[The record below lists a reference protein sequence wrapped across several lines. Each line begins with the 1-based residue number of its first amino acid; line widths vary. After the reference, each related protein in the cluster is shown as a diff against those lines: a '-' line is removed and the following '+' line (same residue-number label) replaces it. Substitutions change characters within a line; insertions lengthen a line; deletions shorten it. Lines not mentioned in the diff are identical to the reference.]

1 MGGRRWLGGLLGG
14 VAEGLGS
21 SVGIRI
27 YDCLRATGD
36 CLCMLDF
43 WFAMGLSD
51 PSISYR

>member
-14 VAEGLGS
+14 VAEGLGG
-21 SVGIRI
+21 SVEIRI
-27 YDCLRATGD
+27 NDCLRATGD
-36 CLCMLDF
+36 CLCMLDL